1 MRGTAAFISSFKFMY
16 NLKNKRVWPK
26 KAKKKVKQMKTIVF
40 VGNHKHF
47 SGLRL
52 GSRLARVLNEKG
64 RQTVLAGV
72 KGKLPKN
79 TDLKTLEFSASAKA
93 KSMAEAFK
101 KEGAERVISL
111 ASLAACEAADLA
123 SLPYI
128 YCEPE
133 NFKEEKTVKNKKT
146 LLKKAEKVVVI
157 GKGDKPLDKKLYGPR
172 AVRTANPAVWVEHY
186 NTDKPACFKK
196 ENNIVSAGKL
206 AKNGGFDVLLKTWA
220 RLAPAHTTWHL
231 TIVGDGLNK
240 AALKKFIEKNHLS
253 GSTEI
258 VSADSDLYSL
268 LRNADIYVSPAR
280 AAEGL
285 DELLDAMAS
294 KLPVVATD
302 VEGADELV
310 ANAVSGLLVN
320 AGEEEP
326 LTVALD
332 ELMVNWGKRVGMAI
346 EASRMKERFPF
357 EAFAALFDEE

>member
-1 MRGTAAFISSFKFMY
+1 MY

-26 KAKKKVKQMKTIVF
+26 KAKKKVKRMKTIVF
-40 VGNHKHF
+40 VGNHKNF

-52 GSRLARVLNEKG
+52 GARLAHVLADKG
-64 RQTVLAGV
+64 QDTVLAGV
-72 KGKLPKN
+72 KGKLPKHTKLN
-79 TDLKTLEFSASAKA
+79 TLEFAVAAKA
-93 KSMAEAFK
+93 KSIAEAFK
-101 KEGAERVISL
+101 KAGADRVISL
-111 ASLAACEAADLA
+111 ASLPACEAAELA
-123 SLPYI
+123 GLPYI

-133 NFKEEKTVKNKKT
+133 NFKEEKAVKNKKT

-157 GKGDKPLDKKLYGPR
+157 GKGEKPLDKKVYGSR

-196 ENNIVSAGKL
+196 ENNIVAAGKL
-206 AKNGGFDVLLKTWA
+206 AKSGGFDVLLKTWA
-220 RLAPAHTTWHL
+220 HLAPAHGTWHL
-231 TIVGDGLNK
+231 TIVGDGVNK

-253 GSTEI
+253 DSTEI
-258 VSADSDLYSL
+258 VPADSDLYSL

-280 AAEGL
+280 EAEGL

-302 VEGADELV
+302 VTGADELV

-346 EASRMKERFPF
+346 EASHMKDLFPF
-357 EAFAALFDEE
+357 DAFAALFDEE

>member
-1 MRGTAAFISSFKFMY
+1 MY

-26 KAKKKVKQMKTIVF
+26 KAKKKVKRMKTIVF
-40 VGNHKHF
+40 VGNHKNF

-52 GSRLARVLNEKG
+52 GARLAHVLADKG
-64 RQTVLAGV
+64 QDTVLAGV
-72 KGKLPKN
+72 KGKLPKHTKLN
-79 TDLKTLEFSASAKA
+79 TLEFAVAAKA
-93 KSMAEAFK
+93 KSIAEAFK
-101 KEGAERVISL
+101 KAGADRVISL
-111 ASLAACEAADLA
+111 ASLPACEAAELA
-123 SLPYI
+123 GLPYI

-133 NFKEEKTVKNKKT
+133 NFKEEKAVKNKKT

-157 GKGDKPLDKKLYGPR
+157 GKGEKPLDKKVYGSR

-196 ENNIVSAGKL
+196 ENNIVAAGKL
-206 AKNGGFDVLLKTWA
+206 AKSGGFDVLLKTWA
-220 RLAPAHTTWHL
+220 RLAPAHGTWHL
-231 TIVGDGLNK
+231 TIVGDGVNK

-253 GSTEI
+253 DSTEI
-258 VSADSDLYSL
+258 VPADSDLYSL

-280 AAEGL
+280 EAEGL

-302 VEGADELV
+302 VTGADELV

-346 EASRMKERFPF
+346 EASHMKDLFPF
-357 EAFAALFDEE
+357 DAFAALFDEE

>member
-1 MRGTAAFISSFKFMY
+1 MY

-26 KAKKKVKQMKTIVF
+26 KAKKKVKRMKTIVF
-40 VGNHKHF
+40 VGNHKNF

-52 GSRLARVLNEKG
+52 GARLAHVLADKG
-64 RQTVLAGV
+64 QDTVLAGV
-72 KGKLPKN
+72 KGKLPKHTKLN
-79 TDLKTLEFSASAKA
+79 TLEFAAAAKA
-93 KSMAEAFK
+93 KSIAEAFK
-101 KEGAERVISL
+101 KAGAGRVISL
-111 ASLAACEAADLA
+111 VSLPACEAAALA
-123 SLPYI
+123 GLPYI

-133 NFKEEKTVKNKKT
+133 NFREEKAVKNKKT

-157 GKGDKPLDKKLYGPR
+157 GKGEKPLDKKVYGPR

-196 ENNIVSAGKL
+196 ENNIVAAGKL
-206 AKNGGFDVLLKTWA
+206 AKSGGFDVLLKTWA
-220 RLAPAHTTWHL
+220 RLAPAHGTWHL
-231 TIVGDGLNK
+231 TIVGDGVNK

-253 GSTEI
+253 DSTEI
-258 VSADSDLYSL
+258 VPADSDLYSL

-280 AAEGL
+280 EAEGL

-302 VEGADELV
+302 VTGADELV

-346 EASRMKERFPF
+346 EASHMKDLFPF
-357 EAFAALFDEE
+357 DAFAALFDEE